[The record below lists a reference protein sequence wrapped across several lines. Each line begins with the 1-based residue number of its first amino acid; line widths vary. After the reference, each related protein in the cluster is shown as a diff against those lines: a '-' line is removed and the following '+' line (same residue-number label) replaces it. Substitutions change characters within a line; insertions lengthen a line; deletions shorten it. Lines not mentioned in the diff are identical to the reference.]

1 MVARKLELYIHIP
14 FCVRKCLYCDFL
26 SFAAPEKMYR
36 EYVDKLIEEIYGQ
49 SVCFRDCC
57 VTSIFL
63 GGGTPSLLP
72 GELIQEVME
81 AVRSCFSTAEDAE
94 ITIEANPGTLTE
106 QKLEIY
112 RECGI
117 NRISLGLQSADDQEL
132 RRLGRIHTYD
142 SFLKSFQRARQA
154 GFSNINVDLMSGLP
168 GQSVQSWKHTL
179 RKVMLLRPEH
189 ISAYSLIIEEGT
201 PFFEWYGNG
210 KNGNLGSI
218 GTPGDPMPGLPDE
231 DSEREMY
238 YLTKQI
244 LAEYGYARYEI
255 SNYAKPGYECRH
267 NVGYWTGVE
276 YLGLGL
282 GASSY
287 IGDHRFHNTADLQ
300 EYLSMDLGE
309 PGTAARDVQEL
320 TKKDKMEEFMFLG
333 LRLMRGV
340 SGSDF
345 MERFGQNM
353 WTVYASVLPKL
364 QEMGLIEAD
373 LPQIRLTE
381 RGIDVSNRV
390 LSEFL
395 LDE

>member
-1 MVARKLELYIHIP
+1 MVTRKLELYIHVP

-26 SFAAPEKMYR
+26 SFAAPEKLYQ
-36 EYVDKLIEEIYGQ
+36 EYVNKLMEEIYGQ
-49 SVCFRDCC
+49 SVCFQDCC
-57 VTSIFL
+57 VVSIFL
-63 GGGTPSLLP
+63 GGGTPSILP
-72 GELIQEVME
+72 GEMIREVME
-81 AVRSCFSTAEDAE
+81 AVGRCFQVAEDAE

-106 QKLEIY
+106 KNLNIY

-117 NRISLGLQSADDQEL
+117 NRISLGLQSADDGEL
-132 RRLGRIHTYD
+132 GRLGRIHTYD

-168 GQSVQSWKHTL
+168 GQSVQSWKNTL
-179 RKVMLLRPEH
+179 RKVLMLRPEH

-201 PFFEWYGNG
+201 PFFAWYGDEKRDKAG
-210 KNGNLGSI
+210 EDL
-218 GTPGDPMPGLPDE
+218 PALPDE

-238 YLTKQI
+238 YLTKEI
-244 LAEYGYARYEI
+244 LAEYGYQRYEI

-287 IGDHRFHNTADLQ
+287 IGDHRFHNVTELQ
-300 EYLSMDLGE
+300 EYLTMDLRE
-309 PGTAARDVQEL
+309 PGAAARDIQEL

-333 LRLMRGV
+333 LRLMGGV
-340 SGSDF
+340 SGSEF
-345 MERFGQNM
+345 LQRFGQNL
-353 WTVYASVLPKL
+353 WTVYAAVLPGL
-364 QEMGLIEAD
+364 QKQGLIEAD
-373 LPQIRLTE
+373 LPWVRLTE

-395 LDE
+395 LED

>member
-1 MVARKLELYIHIP
+1 MGTRDLELYIHIP

-26 SFAAPEKMYR
+26 SFAAPERMYR
-36 EYVDKLIEEIYGQ
+36 EYVDRLIEEICGQ
-49 SVCFRDCC
+49 SVCFQGSC

-63 GGGTPSLLP
+63 GGGTPSILP
-72 GELIQEVME
+72 GEMIQEVME
-81 AVRSCFSTAEDAE
+81 AVRGCFLVAEDAE

-106 QKLEIY
+106 RNLAIY
-112 RECGI
+112 QACGI
-117 NRISLGLQSADDQEL
+117 NRISLGLQSADDGEL
-132 RRLGRIHTYD
+132 KRLGRIHTYD

-154 GFSNINVDLMSGLP
+154 GFDNINVDLMSALP
-168 GQSVQSWKHTL
+168 GQSVQSWKSTL
-179 RKVMLLRPEH
+179 RKVLMLRPEH

-201 PFFEWYGNG
+201 PFFDWYGTDDG
-210 KNGNLGSI
+210 EERASGAG
-218 GTPGDPMPGLPDE
+218 MPKLPDE

-238 YLTKQI
+238 HLTKQI
-244 LAEYGYARYEI
+244 LAEYGYKRYEI
-255 SNYAKPGYECRH
+255 SNYAKPGFECRH

-282 GASSY
+282 GAASY
-287 IGDHRFHNTADLQ
+287 IGDHRFHNVTDLQ
-300 EYLSMDLGE
+300 EYLSLDFSV
-309 PGTAARDVQEL
+309 PGAAARDIQEL

-345 MERFGQNM
+345 LTRFGQNM
-353 WTVYASVLPKL
+353 WSVYGAVLPRL
-364 QEMGLIEAD
+364 QEQGLIEAE

-381 RGIDVSNRV
+381 LGIDVSNRV